1 MIVNLLLKTNGKEA
15 DGLILFLVVW
25 SALIVSWWV
34 VVACGR
40 SYLGPAKISSFV
52 FLV

>member
-1 MIVNLLLKTNGKEA
+1 MGNEA
-15 DGLILFLVVW
+15 EGLILFLVVW

-40 SYLGPAKISSFV
+40 SNLGPAEISSFV